1 MPPSAR
7 LPITRA
13 DSPAAEPDSPP
24 LSRYP
29 KMDADEVRTMMSISP
44 PASGGGENITAADC
58 TSSTRNMKNR
68 QRSASDRVRSSRRN
82 RENSVTLRRERR
94 ERFGIGVT
102 PSFRIILYRCP
113 RIGPSPPADPPGSSA
128 GFPMDGPS
136 FPGSPPVLPPET
148 EVRFPPF
155 ICNLYFT

>member
-1 MPPSAR
+1 
-7 LPITRA
+7 
-13 DSPAAEPDSPP
+13 
-24 LSRYP
+24 
-29 KMDADEVRTMMSISP
+29 MDADEVRTMMSISP

-58 TSSTRNMKNR
+58 NSSTRNMKNR

-113 RIGPSPPADPPGSSA
+113 RIDPSPPG
-128 GFPMDGPS
+128 
-136 FPGSPPVLPPET
+136 
-148 EVRFPPF
+148 
-155 ICNLYFT
+155 